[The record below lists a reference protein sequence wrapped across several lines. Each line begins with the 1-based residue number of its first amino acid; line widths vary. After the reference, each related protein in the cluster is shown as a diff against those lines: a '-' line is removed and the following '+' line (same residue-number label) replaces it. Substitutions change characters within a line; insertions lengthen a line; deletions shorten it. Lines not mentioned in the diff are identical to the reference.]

1 MLSKLTLQVIIWKSA
16 LKSRGFAPRRVY
28 FVLKKTIR
36 MTMLFDFYG
45 SLLTDK
51 QQKIIKSYFYNDL
64 SLSEIA
70 DNIGISR
77 QGVYDHLK
85 RSEKSLKEYEN
96 KLGLLLKYKKIRK
109 NINELEAIL
118 IQKDILSSERKDE
131 LSKKLESIKSIL

>member
-1 MLSKLTLQVIIWKSA
+1 MTKAAKYHILSPVLSKLTLQVI
-16 LKSRGFAPRRVY
+16 

-96 KLGLLLKYKKIRK
+96 KLGLLSKYNEIRK
-109 NINELEAIL
+109 NIDELEDML
-118 IQKDILSSERKDE
+118 IQKDILSAERDDE
-131 LSKKLESIKSIL
+131 LSKKLDSIKSIL

>member
-1 MLSKLTLQVIIWKSA
+1 MLSKLTLQVI
-16 LKSRGFAPRRVY
+16 

-96 KLGLLLKYKKIRK
+96 KLGLLSKYNEIRK
-109 NINELEAIL
+109 NIDELEDML
-118 IQKDILSSERKDE
+118 IQKDILSAERDDE
-131 LSKKLESIKSIL
+131 LSKKLDSIKSIL

>member
-1 MLSKLTLQVIIWKSA
+1 
-16 LKSRGFAPRRVY
+16 
-28 FVLKKTIR
+28 

-96 KLGLLLKYKKIRK
+96 KLGLLSKYNEIRK
-109 NINELEAIL
+109 NINELEDML
-118 IQKDILSSERKDE
+118 IQKDILSAERDDE
-131 LSKKLESIKSIL
+131 LSKKLDSIKSIL

>member
-1 MLSKLTLQVIIWKSA
+1 
-16 LKSRGFAPRRVY
+16 
-28 FVLKKTIR
+28 VLKKTIR

-51 QQKIIKSYFYNDL
+51 QQKIVRSYFYNDL

-85 RSEKSLKEYEN
+85 RSEKSLKEYESE
-96 KLGLLLKYKKIRK
+96 LGLLSKYNEIRK
-109 NINELEAIL
+109 NINELEEIL
-118 IQKDILSSERKDE
+118 LKKDILNSDRSDE
-131 LSKKLESIKSIL
+131 LSQKLESIKSIL

>member
-1 MLSKLTLQVIIWKSA
+1 M
-16 LKSRGFAPRRVY
+16 
-28 FVLKKTIR
+28 LKKTIR

-96 KLGLLLKYKKIRK
+96 KLDLLSKYNEIRR
-109 NINELEAIL
+109 NINELEDML
-118 IQKDILSSERKDE
+118 VEKNILSSKRSDE

>member
-1 MLSKLTLQVIIWKSA
+1 M
-16 LKSRGFAPRRVY
+16 
-28 FVLKKTIR
+28 LKKTIR

-96 KLGLLLKYKKIRK
+96 KLGLLSKYNEIRR
-109 NINELEAIL
+109 NINELEDML
-118 IQKDILSSERKDE
+118 VEKNILSSKRSDE